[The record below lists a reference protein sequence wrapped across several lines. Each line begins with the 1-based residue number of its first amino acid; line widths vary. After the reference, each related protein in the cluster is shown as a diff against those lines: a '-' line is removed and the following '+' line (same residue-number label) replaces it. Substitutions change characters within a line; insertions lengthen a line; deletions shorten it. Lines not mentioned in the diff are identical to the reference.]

1 MKHYMITSSDGSST
15 LKLEEFDECYHS
27 TNGAFAEACHI
38 YIHSG
43 IEFLW
48 RSVIH
53 RRTDVNYQK
62 LEDHHLETAGN
73 INMSQANTDICII
86 DIGLGTALNCISAL
100 LWHQAMA
107 RSGMPAP
114 RIHYIG
120 LEKYPISMD
129 EALLLN
135 FPQHITGQQSLL
147 YPNIASFSNI
157 SNVSNVS
164 NVYYAMT
171 GTREQNRPL
180 VCPTYGE
187 RKMFCQEE
195 VGRWFEMIHKVDWE
209 ENVNLAPDFI
219 LTKHKCDITECTA
232 DDFRSKLYPE
242 APSAIFYDTF
252 SPATQPHLWDKRIFE
267 EIFQGSQP
275 GSILTTYSSKGIV
288 KQALREAGFK
298 LERLPGPAGKRHILR
313 ACKQA
318 TTSNN
323 NKHTIYCSK

>member
-1 MKHYMITSSDGSST
+1 MKHHMITSSDGSST

-48 RSVIH
+48 RSVIQ
-53 RRTDVNYQK
+53 RTTDLNYQK

-73 INMSQANTDICII
+73 INMSQAGTDICII
-86 DIGLGTALNCISAL
+86 DVGLGTALNCISAL

-157 SNVSNVS
+157 SNVSNFS
-164 NVYYAMT
+164 NVYYC
-171 GTREQNRPL
+171 R
-180 VCPTYGE
+180 
-187 RKMFCQEE
+187 EE

-209 ENVNLAPDFI
+209 ENVKLAPDFI

-288 KQALREAGFK
+288 KQALRKAGFK

-318 TTSNN
+318 TN
-323 NKHTIYCSK
+323 NKQ

>member
-107 RSGMPAP
+107 ISGMPAP

-135 FPQHITGQQSLL
+135 FPQHITEQQSLL
-147 YPNIASFSNI
+147 YPNIASFSN
-157 SNVSNVS
+157 VSNVS
-164 NVYYAMT
+164 NFSNVSSFSNVYYC
-171 GTREQNRPL
+171 R
-180 VCPTYGE
+180 
-187 RKMFCQEE
+187 EE

-209 ENVNLAPDFI
+209 ENVKLAPDFI

-313 ACKQA
+313 ACKQTTNNKQQTI
-318 TTSNN
+318 TTSIQYTAVNN
-323 NKHTIYCSK
+323 LTYDQLAK

>member
-86 DIGLGTALNCISAL
+86 DIGFGTALNCISAL

-157 SNVSNVS
+157 SNVSNFS
-164 NVYYAMT
+164 NVYYC
-171 GTREQNRPL
+171 R
-180 VCPTYGE
+180 
-187 RKMFCQEE
+187 EE

-209 ENVNLAPDFI
+209 ENVKLAPDFI

-313 ACKQA
+313 TCKQA
-318 TTSNN
+318 TN
-323 NKHTIYCSK
+323 NKQ